1 VGDGGANDDLSAV
14 EALIDAAAWTDAL
27 KALGPLRRS
36 HPSDPRVWRAQ
47 ALALRG
53 AGELQE
59 AQYAADR
66 WSSFD
71 ETAVEPLR
79 LRVDLLTER
88 KKHYAAVEVA
98 EQLTARTPDDPE
110 AFLLLAQAQRG
121 AGLLTRAR
129 ESVER
134 AIALDPLRS
143 DAHELAGSIEMAASR
158 PDAAALHFRD
168 ALRLDPDNGHLAQ
181 SLQRAL
187 EAAGARQASARSDAS
202 KRKKATK
209 QRAKALGAED
219 KDRARQQA
227 KAERQLRRGSRPTD
241 ASGQPISRWR
251 QTRTWIAVLVVVAVL
266 VYLRFGRAR

>member
-1 VGDGGANDDLSAV
+1 VGEGADEDLAAV

-36 HPSDPRVWRAQ
+36 HPKDPRVWRAQ

-66 WSSFD
+66 WASLD
-71 ETAVEPLR
+71 EAAVEPLR

-88 KKHYAAVEVA
+88 NKHYAAVEVA
-98 EQLTARTPDDPE
+98 EQLTSRTPDDPE
-110 AFLLLAQAQRG
+110 AFLRLAQAQRG
-121 AGLLTRAR
+121 AGLLSRAR
-129 ESVER
+129 DSVER
-134 AIALDPLRS
+134 AIALDPLRG

-187 EAAGARQASARSDAS
+187 EAADARQQNVRSSAS
-202 KRKKATK
+202 KQKKASK
-209 QRAKALGAED
+209 QRAKAVGAAD
-219 KDRARQQA
+219 KDRAREQA
-227 KAERQLRRGSRPTD
+227 KAERELRRSSRPTD
-241 ASGQPISRWR
+241 ASGRPISRWR
-251 QTRTWIAVLVVVAVL
+251 QARTWIAVLLVVAVL
-266 VYLRFGRAR
+266 VYVRFGRAR

>member
-1 VGDGGANDDLSAV
+1 MADADPAGALASVN
-14 EALIDAAAWTDAL
+14 ELIAQGQWTEAL

-66 WSSFD
+66 WGSLD
-71 ETAVEPLR
+71 EEDPEPLR
-79 LRVDLLTER
+79 MRIELLTAR

-98 EQLTARTPDDPE
+98 EQLTARTPDDADAYFRLAE
-110 AFLLLAQAQRG
+110 AERA
-121 AGLLTRAR
+121 AGLVTRAR
-129 ESVER
+129 DTIDRSLL
-134 AIALDPLRS
+134 LDPLRWQS
-143 DAHELAGSIEMAASR
+143 HELAGLIEMAAAR
-158 PDAAALHFRD
+158 PGDAAPHFRD

-187 EAAGARQASARSDAS
+187 EAQDARQASARSTDSMRKKES
-202 KRKKATK
+202 KR
-209 QRAKALGAED
+209 
-219 KDRARQQA
+219 RARDLTATDKERARRQA
-227 KAERQLRRGSRPTD
+227 KAERQLRRGSRSVD

-251 QTRTWIAVLVVVAVL
+251 RARTYIAVLVVIAVL
-266 VYLRFGRAR
+266 VYLRYRSAG